1 MNQSIT
7 ERLDQFTISELY
19 SKLEMVAARPG
30 KLDKMK
36 IIKTFTE
43 FELRLIGWALDPSV
57 SFYIAKLP
65 EVQQQGCLPFGLR
78 ELDLLYKLSSR
89 EVTGNAAVAAV
100 TEALESLA
108 PPDSEILRRI
118 ILKDLRAGVGA
129 TLINSVFPGAIPEF
143 PYMRCSLPKDVH
155 LDTWPWDDGVNA
167 GLKMDGMF
175 ARCDVTQ
182 DYVKFTTR
190 QGNTF
195 PKGFLANLELAA
207 SDLFMPGTQTHGEL
221 TVWIDGHLQPR
232 QTGNGLLNS
241 VMQGG
246 DIPTGYEV
254 KFTIWDQIALSVAV
268 PKGKSITTY
277 QQRLHQLEC
286 VPHHPLIQVV
296 ENRWVHSYDAAVAYY
311 KEVLARGQE
320 GLILKHPRMVWED
333 KTSKHCVK
341 LKLEFDVDLKIIGFN
356 PGIPGKRTADTF
368 GSLKCASD
376 CEELIVDVAG
386 FKRDME
392 TYLHENRES
401 VLGKIVT
408 VRANAI
414 VNPSESSSK
423 YSLFHP
429 RFIELRHD
437 KDTADDL
444 ARVIAQFEAGVQ
456 A

>member
-1 MNQSIT
+1 MEQLGAQS
-7 ERLDQFTISELY
+7 LY
-19 SKLEMVAARPG
+19 GKLGNLATTSG
-30 KLDKMK
+30 KLDKLK

-43 FELRLIGWALDPSV
+43 FDLSLVRMTMDPSI
-57 SFYIAKLP
+57 SYYIAKLP
-65 EVQQQGCLPFGLR
+65 EVAQHGEGRFGP
-78 ELDLLYKLSSR
+78 S
-89 EVTGNAAVAAV
+89 EVTLLEDLASRRLTGHAALNAVV
-100 TEALESLA
+100 CTLTFLA

-129 TLINSVFPGAIPEF
+129 TLINSAFPGSIPEF
-143 PYMRCSLPKDVH
+143 PYMRCSLPKDID
-155 LDTWPWDDGVNA
+155 LKSWPWDDGVNA

-175 ARCDVTQ
+175 ARCDVTG
-182 DYVKFTTR
+182 DSVKFTTR

-195 PKGFLANLELAA
+195 PRGFLANLELAA
-207 SDLFMPGTQTHGEL
+207 SKLFSPGTQTHGEL
-221 TVWIDGHLQPR
+221 TVWIDGQLQPR

-246 DIPTGYEV
+246 DIPPGYEV

-268 PKGKSITTY
+268 PKGKSSLNYRERMY
-277 QQRLHQLEC
+277 QIDRL
-286 VPHHPLIQVV
+286 PYHPLIQVV
-296 ENRWVHSYDAAVAYY
+296 ENRWVTSYDEAIAYY
-311 KEVLARGQE
+311 REVLARGQE
-320 GLILKHPRMVWED
+320 GLILKHPHMVWED

-341 LKLEFDVDLKIIGFN
+341 LKLEFEVDLKIIGFN

-386 FKRDME
+386 FKRADEM
-392 TYLHENRES
+392 YLHENRDS
-401 VLGKIVT
+401 VLGKIIT
-408 VRANAI
+408 VKANAI
-414 VNPSESSSK
+414 VSPSTSSPK

-444 ARVIAQFEAGVQ
+444 ARVHAQFEAGVQ
-456 A
+456 Q

>member
-1 MNQSIT
+1 MIILNQWAATALHAKLEQIAST
-7 ERLDQFTISELY
+7 P
-19 SKLEMVAARPG
+19 SKLEKVA
-30 KLDKMK
+30 
-36 IIKTFTE
+36 IIKTFSE
-43 FELRLIGWALDPSV
+43 FELSLVRMALDPSI
-57 SFYIAKLP
+57 SYYIAKIP
-65 EVQQQGCLPFGLR
+65 DVTQHGNC
-78 ELDLLYKLSSR
+78 ELGASEITLLENLASRKL
-89 EVTGNAAVAAV
+89 TGHAALNSVV
-100 TEALESLA
+100 CTLTTLA
-108 PPDSEILRRI
+108 KQESEILRRI

-129 TLINSVFPGAIPEF
+129 TLINSVFPGSIPEF
-143 PYMRCSLPKDVH
+143 PYMRCSLPKDVK
-155 LDTWPWDDGVNA
+155 LETWPWDDGVNA

-175 ARCDVTQ
+175 ARCDVTEDSVQ
-182 DYVKFTTR
+182 FTTR

-195 PKGFLANLELAA
+195 PRGFLANLELAA
-207 SDLFMPGTQTHGEL
+207 SNLFMHGTQTHGEL
-221 TVWIDGHLQPR
+221 TVWIDGALQPR

-246 DIPTGYEV
+246 DIPPGYEV

-268 PKGKSITTY
+268 PKGQSKQPY
-277 QQRLHQLEC
+277 QQRLYTIERL
-286 VPHHPLIQVV
+286 PHHPLIQVV
-296 ENRWVHSYDAAVAYY
+296 ENRWVHSYDEAVAYY

-320 GLILKHPRMVWED
+320 GLILKHPRMIWED

-341 LKLEFDVDLKIIGFN
+341 LKLEFEVDLKIIGFN

-368 GSLKCASD
+368 GSLRCASD

-392 TYLHENRES
+392 TYLHENRDS

-414 VNPSESSSK
+414 VSPSDSSPK

-444 ARVIAQFEAGVQ
+444 ARVQAQFEAGVR

>member
-1 MNQSIT
+1 MN
-7 ERLDQFTISELY
+7 EKTIESPQQLTAQDLY
-19 SKLEMVAARPG
+19 IKLENLANTPG
-30 KLDKMK
+30 KNDKLK
-36 IIKTFTE
+36 IVKTLTAP
-43 FELRLIGWALDPSV
+43 ELSLISWALDPSL
-57 SFYIAKLP
+57 SYYIAKLP
-65 EVQQQGCLPFGLR
+65 EVHEYGSNRFGVREMDLLHKLSQR
-78 ELDLLYKLSSR
+78 EL
-89 EVTGNAAVAAV
+89 TGGLAIDAVF
-100 TEALESLA
+100 EALTSLA

-118 ILKDLRAGVGA
+118 ILKDLRCGVGA
-129 TLINSVFPGAIPEF
+129 TLINSVFPGSIPEF
-143 PYMRCSLPKDVH
+143 PYMRCSLPKDVK
-155 LDTWPWDDGVNA
+155 LEAWDWDDGVNA

-195 PKGFLANLELAA
+195 PKGFLSNLELAA

-221 TVWIDGHLQPR
+221 TVWIDGALQPR

-246 DIPTGYEV
+246 DIPPGYEV

-268 PKGKSITTY
+268 PKGKSSLNYRERLY
-277 QQRLHQLEC
+277 QIDRL
-286 VPHHPLIQVV
+286 PHHPLIQVV
-296 ENRWVHSYDAAVAYY
+296 ENRWVSSYDEAIAYY

-320 GLILKHPRMVWED
+320 GLILKHPKMFWED

-341 LKLEFDVDLKIIGFN
+341 LKMEFEVDLKIIGFN
-356 PGIPGKRTADTF
+356 PGVPGKRTAATF
-368 GSLKCASD
+368 GSLKCSSD
-376 CEELIVDVAG
+376 CEKLIVDVAG
-386 FKRDME
+386 FNRADEMF
-392 TYLHENRES
+392 LHENREL
-401 VLGKIVT
+401 VMGKIVT

-414 VNPSESSSK
+414 VSPSESSPK

-444 ARVIAQFEAGVQ
+444 DRIHVQFDAGVQ
-456 A
+456 R